1 MDIKELNSFKLSDA
15 VKFHDKLNPKLWRG
29 DRLDPAVKKQLLLIA
44 EDFIQELGIDSLDV
58 ADITVSGSNAAY
70 TYTPHSDFDLH
81 IIVDM
86 SKLPSS
92 EVYRE
97 LFHAKKM
104 LYNDSHDIS
113 IHGVP
118 IELYVQDTNE
128 PVVSLGEYSILNDK
142 WIKRPTKRRAN
153 LDQNLTRE
161 KFDRLK
167 ELVLLA
173 LETRDIERINKTL
186 KTIRR
191 YRQAGLDKG
200 GEFSPEN
207 LAFKAIRKQGGIKK
221 LYDLRDKLHSEMLT
235 IENMYAIPESKKL
248 LDKPTMSVEELA
260 KKHGVSRMDIAR
272 QLDKGVKVE
281 LEHTSDRKVAREIA
295 LDHLAED
302 PRYYDKL
309 SSVELEEAKSNSI
322 TVYHGNQGGI
332 DTDKLYMPMWFSSDY
347 ESVLHYTGGDGFV
360 VVAELTPKKTLVIDK
375 KSGIDINTAK
385 ENWRKLVAQGYDTV
399 VQDYGDMQ
407 DWVVLDPNSIR
418 VVDKIS
424 VDEELDESIEQI
436 PNVLYSDST
445 ENFFFDYDFDP
456 KVKQFILSNQFNNPS
471 LSCQTEVKRWAKKL
485 HDAGLSVEIQHGFYL
500 PNHEQDDAE
509 GHTWLAVE
517 GSIFD
522 PTAGQFDDNGEGEY
536 QVHETED
543 LYETSNQLDEIGFA
557 SALDNLSL
565 SNKQVINNSVK
576 DGTIGSR
583 PVFLYNDGPN
593 QIYFMISDGK
603 IDALVYLHDGF
614 LKGMKNFAENKGL
627 VYGLFHYI
635 INLKGKKI
643 SLSPADQLTHGGIK
657 WLIKQIQQK
666 EVGFTITDQHG
677 DAIDPTTLFAEWESA
692 RTTGIPGPTSITLS
706 ESKNCHWHKNNE
718 SLLMPMDTFGV
729 TLPAPKT
736 YHGLAVMPSLLE
748 ASGYIPNKKEK
759 NASQWKFS
767 KPKINNLMLRE
778 AIEDF
783 YKKDKSWFMHRNH
796 GIHQLITKTEL
807 RESVQDEVKD
817 FWNQLIR
824 LDGRNKVNLI
834 PGNSVS
840 VMQCWTHLYDY
851 VFEMRGNLTPKEI
864 SDVVYDDHGAIDYIK
879 FIDGSRFP
887 DKAFSDRGQG
897 GELDGIITTFFST
910 KREAEQA
917 LTVLNLSVPAG
928 WKLSTANLT
937 LNEASVNLYSDN
949 KPKLIGL
956 SFSELERLSESAGSD
971 YGKFNRTIVENLN
984 LPKNKGI
991 ASDTLNLYSVYRK
1004 RKINESTD
1012 KKLSDT
1018 EKKLFSVFNARVKS
1032 TVDSVKPGDTVS
1044 LLMLSALSIPND
1056 KTFVNLQ
1063 GFLNPKQIKSITNS
1077 NGIDYLHFVDGTK
1090 FPETDKNDPMY
1101 LAQSW
1106 AMTKLFDSYDS
1117 ASQAYLFYALEGENM
1132 SDEIQFNSN
1141 VDIKQDI
1148 SEASGYIPSKKEKND
1163 PRFKT
1168 ALTVDVKPDSIKKN
1182 AKAFNWKTSRA
1193 GIPPEANTNGLVES
1207 KINEAFNQCY
1217 IEAQKLYD
1225 LAVEKKLKPQLVQVA
1240 GYKGDTD
1247 NANDKWKELPPH
1259 IWHHY
1264 VVIVGDTVLDPTA
1277 KQFGDSKPTK
1287 YSKEQLDANWAEQY
1301 VIKPNTLNQIDEAL
1315 KPSQYRGIVKD
1326 WDKSRYAD
1334 IFSKYPD
1341 RDRNAYRIY
1350 LPLPVSKTP
1359 TKSSVAPEV
1368 EKHLATKGY
1377 TIKDYANGMAT
1388 DGRREMRIGKLLSDT
1403 PEVAKKFVND
1413 PARAA
1418 SRQAQQMVVISR
1430 HPYDIAGMS
1439 TDRGWNSC
1447 MNLKDGAFANYV
1459 PIDVKEGTIVAYL
1472 INANDR
1478 NIENPV
1484 ARIAI
1489 KPFVNTLNPDEVL
1502 FGAENRVYGTSSPAF
1517 KSAVVKWVNQVNK
1530 ARGLEGVFI
1539 FNRKLYSDSDNKPKI
1554 QFKDKQVT
1562 AQMKM
1567 IMQNPSSIKT
1577 IPNPSEALQLA
1588 AVNLLSA
1595 TLGFIENPTEKVQIA
1610 AVGKYGPAIR
1620 YIDNPSEAV
1629 QLAAVENN
1637 GHAIEYIENP
1647 SEKVQIAAVRQNG
1660 YALESIKDPSDEVK
1674 IEALKRTGNALQLID
1689 NPTEEMKM
1697 IAVSRNGLAINHIQ
1711 DPSEELQLAA
1721 VTNYGPALEYISNPS
1736 EEVQLAAIKQNENA
1750 IRFID
1755 DPSEEIQLA
1764 AISKDPAVIDYIK
1777 NPTEKAMQL
1786 YRKMRDEIDAQ
1797 K

>member
-81 IIVDM
+81 ILVDM

-92 EVYRE
+92 EVYKE

-173 LETRDIERINKTL
+173 LETRDIDRINKTL
-186 KTIRR
+186 KTIKR

-207 LAFKAIRKQGGIKK
+207 LAFKAIRKQGGIQK

-235 IENMYAIPESKKL
+235 IENMYAIPESKK

-309 SSVELEEAKSNSI
+309 SSVDLEEAKSNSI

-385 ENWRKLVAQGYDTV
+385 ENWRKLIAQGYDTI

-424 VDEELDESIEQI
+424 VDEELDDEKLSEADLKKNKWSLIISDADKDAWGKELIELVNNAYMHTSLGSFVQDLYAVKNSEWSALDWDNDPDIDCTVFFRGPRANETWKGYKVQGLGHDGNPESKQKVIDKLVASLSRNGVWVESSDALAKTLAKRGAVPVTDEKLCRAIFPGTNLKMLDKNTGLYQRRAGDRVINEIIYGKPVVSNTVTETTFAGKDPMSFKSPNGGTPTMLLVTGQGSRYLMTSDGMVLRNKSFHASTGGEDQGMKDWSGAIEFYEPNEKPGGVPFALSVGKAVEKKLPVALSNTKDGKRALMIYDGKQWRVAKI
-436 PNVLYSDST
+436 SDIYKNVASTDAPIVATYSKSPKLNWNVL
-445 ENFFFDYDFDP
+445 DYDVDSSKRIVRAHP
-456 KVKQFILSNQFNNPS
+456 GSPVTHGIS
-471 LSCQTEVKRWAKKL
+471 LNKK
-485 HDAGLSVEIQHGFYL
+485 DV
-500 PNHEQDDAE
+500 
-509 GHTWLAVE
+509 T
-517 GSIFD
+517 
-522 PTAGQFDDNGEGEY
+522 
-536 QVHETED
+536 ETED
-543 LYETSNQLDEIGFA
+543 L
-557 SALDNLSL
+557 
-565 SNKQVINNSVK
+565 
-576 DGTIGSR
+576 
-583 PVFLYNDGPN
+583 
-593 QIYFMISDGK
+593 
-603 IDALVYLHDGF
+603 H
-614 LKGMKNFAENKGL
+614 
-627 VYGLFHYI
+627 
-635 INLKGKKI
+635 
-643 SLSPADQLTHGGIK
+643 
-657 WLIKQIQQK
+657 
-666 EVGFTITDQHG
+666 
-677 DAIDPTTLFAEWESA
+677 
-692 RTTGIPGPTSITLS
+692 
-706 ESKNCHWHKNNE
+706 
-718 SLLMPMDTFGV
+718 
-729 TLPAPKT
+729 
-736 YHGLAVMPSLLE
+736 
-748 ASGYIPNKKEK
+748 
-759 NASQWKFS
+759 
-767 KPKINNLMLRE
+767 
-778 AIEDF
+778 
-783 YKKDKSWFMHRNH
+783 
-796 GIHQLITKTEL
+796 
-807 RESVQDEVKD
+807 
-817 FWNQLIR
+817 
-824 LDGRNKVNLI
+824 
-834 PGNSVS
+834 
-840 VMQCWTHLYDY
+840 
-851 VFEMRGNLTPKEI
+851 
-864 SDVVYDDHGAIDYIK
+864 
-879 FIDGSRFP
+879 
-887 DKAFSDRGQG
+887 
-897 GELDGIITTFFST
+897 
-910 KREAEQA
+910 
-917 LTVLNLSVPAG
+917 
-928 WKLSTANLT
+928 
-937 LNEASVNLYSDN
+937 
-949 KPKLIGL
+949 
-956 SFSELERLSESAGSD
+956 
-971 YGKFNRTIVENLN
+971 
-984 LPKNKGI
+984 
-991 ASDTLNLYSVYRK
+991 
-1004 RKINESTD
+1004 
-1012 KKLSDT
+1012 
-1018 EKKLFSVFNARVKS
+1018 
-1032 TVDSVKPGDTVS
+1032 
-1044 LLMLSALSIPND
+1044 
-1056 KTFVNLQ
+1056 
-1063 GFLNPKQIKSITNS
+1063 
-1077 NGIDYLHFVDGTK
+1077 
-1090 FPETDKNDPMY
+1090 
-1101 LAQSW
+1101 
-1106 AMTKLFDSYDS
+1106 
-1117 ASQAYLFYALEGENM
+1117 
-1132 SDEIQFNSN
+1132 
-1141 VDIKQDI
+1141 
-1148 SEASGYIPSKKEKND
+1148 EASGYIPSNKEKND
-1163 PRFKT
+1163 SRFKT

-1240 GYKGDTD
+1240 GYKSDTD

-1259 IWHHY
+1259 VWHHY

-1277 KQFGDSKPTK
+1277 KQFGDDKPTK

-1326 WDKSRYAD
+1326 WDKSRYAE

-1595 TLGFIENPTEKVQIA
+1595 TIGFIENPTEKVQIA
-1610 AVGKYGPAIR
+1610 AVSKYGPAIR

-1647 SEKVQIAAVRQNG
+1647 SEKVQLAAVRQNG

-1697 IAVSRNGLAINHIQ
+1697 VAVSRNGLAINHIQ
-1711 DPSEELQLAA
+1711 DPSEELKLAA

-1755 DPSEEIQLA
+1755 DPSEKVQLA
-1764 AISKDPAVIDYIK
+1764 AVSTAPFVIDYIK
-1777 NPTEKAMQL
+1777 NPTEKVKQL
-1786 YRKMRDEIDAQ
+1786 YNRKMRDEIDAQ